1 MSHEPQSEGAL
12 ARALFVAFE
21 GGEGSGKSTQARLLA
36 THFETLGHQVLV
48 TFEPGDSAAGAAIR
62 AIVLDPATGHLAP
75 RAEALLYAADRAHH
89 VATVVRP
96 ALARGI
102 TVITDRYLD
111 SSVAYQGAGRV
122 LERDEVERLS
132 RWATEGLLP
141 DLTVLLD
148 IDPAVGL
155 PRAGHPDRLE
165 AEPLDFHRRVR
176 EAFLG
181 LAAADA
187 GRYVVVAAD
196 RAADVV
202 ASDVRRGVQAWLE
215 GQP

>member
-1 MSHEPQSEGAL
+1 MGEPSRG
-12 ARALFVAFE
+12 LFLAFE
-21 GGEGSGKSTQARLLA
+21 GGEGAGKSTQSRLLA
-36 THFETLGHQVLV
+36 AHLEAAGHRTLV
-48 TFEPGDSAAGAAIR
+48 TYEPGDTTAGAAIR

-89 VATVVRP
+89 VGTLVRP
-96 ALARGI
+96 ALEQGI

-122 LERDEVERLS
+122 LDQDEVERISL
-132 RWATEGLLP
+132 WATEGLLP

-148 IDPAVGL
+148 LDPAVGL

-176 EAFLG
+176 QAFLD
-181 LAAADA
+181 LAARDP
-187 GRYVVVAAD
+187 GRYAVIDAD
-196 RAADVV
+196 RPVEAVACDVSAAVATVV
-202 ASDVRRGVQAWLE
+202 RA
-215 GQP
+215 